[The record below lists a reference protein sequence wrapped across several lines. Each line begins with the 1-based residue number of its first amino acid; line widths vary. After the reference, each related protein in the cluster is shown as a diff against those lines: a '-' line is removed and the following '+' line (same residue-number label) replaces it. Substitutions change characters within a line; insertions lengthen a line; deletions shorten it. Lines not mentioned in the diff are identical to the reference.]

1 MTIDGLSSH
10 PSSWNS
16 KETADRLS
24 AALKNRGLEI
34 MARIDHAAAAEKAGL
49 SLRPTELFVFGNP
62 KAGTLLMQKE
72 QTLGIDLPL
81 KVLVW
86 EDESGKTW
94 VSYNEPA
101 WLARRHGVESDSDAT
116 VKAMTNA
123 LIAIANE
130 AAAG

>member
-101 WLARRHGVESDSDAT
+101 WRRGAT
-116 VKAMTNA
+116 ASRATPMRRSR
-123 LIAIANE
+123 L
-130 AAAG
+130 